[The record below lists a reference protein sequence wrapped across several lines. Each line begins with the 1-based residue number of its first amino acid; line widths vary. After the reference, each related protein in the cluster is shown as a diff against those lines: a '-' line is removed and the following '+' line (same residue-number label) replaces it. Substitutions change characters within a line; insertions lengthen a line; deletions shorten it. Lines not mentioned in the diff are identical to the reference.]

1 MTTLTPEQVRD
12 YEDVFL
18 TTPEHN
24 LDPHTKVYT
33 SNEENI
39 VDWEGNIKE
48 KLNRVRMMLEDI
60 DGTQAQYSA
69 CISALESSYID
80 SKI

>member
-48 KLNRVRMMLEDI
+48 KQYRVRIMLD
-60 DGTQAQYSA
+60 
-69 CISALESSYID
+69 YID
-80 SKI
+80 ET